1 MKITVLGGAG
11 AMGQVAVKDLVESKA
26 TKEVVI
32 ADFSLEK
39 ANEIKEHIGSAKIQT
54 TFADLNDKSSLVKAF
69 TGSAVVI
76 NSTPYQFNVKA
87 MEAALDANCHYLD
100 LGGLFHVTRKQLE
113 LHDKFKQKNL
123 LAILGMGAA
132 PGLTNVM
139 ARYAADDLDTVETID
154 MIVAGV
160 DFTKHNHPC
169 LPPYAL
175 DTILDEYVMEP
186 WVFEDGEF
194 KAKPAL
200 SGEMT
205 LDLPKPVGRVSA
217 FLTIHSEIATLPLT
231 YKNKGIKQVTYRLG
245 LPEDFHHKM
254 KFLAELGFGSKD
266 SLDIDGQKVFPRK
279 VLAKILEQHP
289 VPTSDPSDAEVVRV
303 DVYGKKDNKS
313 TLVRMET
320 VVLSDKNWNLSCG
333 ALDTGVPPSI
343 VAQLIASGIIKERG
357 VLPPESSVPA
367 LAFFEEMAKRNM
379 VVYKII
385 DDKKIDIVKQPVV
398 LQ

>member
-186 WVFEDGEF
+186 WVFEDKLEN
-194 KAKPAL
+194 
-200 SGEMT
+200 
-205 LDLPKPVGRVSA
+205 
-217 FLTIHSEIATLPLT
+217 
-231 YKNKGIKQVTYRLG
+231 Y
-245 LPEDFHHKM
+245 
-254 KFLAELGFGSKD
+254 
-266 SLDIDGQKVFPRK
+266 
-279 VLAKILEQHP
+279 ILKLHL
-289 VPTSDPSDAEVVRV
+289 
-303 DVYGKKDNKS
+303 K
-313 TLVRMET
+313 LM
-320 VVLSDKNWNLSCG
+320 
-333 ALDTGVPPSI
+333 
-343 VAQLIASGIIKERG
+343 LI
-357 VLPPESSVPA
+357 
-367 LAFFEEMAKRNM
+367 
-379 VVYKII
+379 
-385 DDKKIDIVKQPVV
+385 
-398 LQ
+398 